1 MKYKYVIESNRKFTD
16 RETDRLCQTFKPQFY
31 YPAFIEQG
39 AYNVTNMMNFSQH
52 ISEYRLALC
61 QNYVKNEFAQ
71 VTIRI
76 DGSSYLRHIQSLSM
90 STADKIGAIGGT
102 LGLFSGFSFLVL
114 FEIFHWAW
122 MTVQKLVAKSPT
134 SIQPLDPITEKMKGI
149 EQENETLKSKV
160 AKIEELLA
168 QKEVVK
174 KPSDVVVTEL
184 NA

>member
-1 MKYKYVIESNRKFTD
+1 
-16 RETDRLCQTFKPQFY
+16 
-31 YPAFIEQG
+31 
-39 AYNVTNMMNFSQH
+39 MMNFSQH
-52 ISEYRLALC
+52 VSEYRDALC
-61 QNYVKNEFAQ
+61 QNYVKTEFAR

-122 MTVQKLVAKSPT
+122 MTVQKLVTKSPT

-149 EQENETLKSKV
+149 EQKNETLESEV
-160 AKIEELLA
+160 AKLKEILA

-184 NA
+184 NG